1 MPVKYKVLILPVVI
15 RKDFRKIPKNDI
27 QRVMDKIKSLEINPR
42 PVWAIKLSSR
52 EEYRG
57 RQGLYRILYVIDDG
71 VKIVQ
76 ITKVRHRKDVYK

>member
-1 MPVKYKVLILPVVI
+1 MTVYYKVLILPVVI
-15 RKDFRKIPKNDI
+15 RKDFRKIPKTDVRRI
-27 QRVMDKIKSLEINPR
+27 MDKIRSLAVNPR

-57 RQGLYRILYVIDDG
+57 RQGVYRILYVIDDS

-76 ITKVRHRKDVYK
+76 VTKVKHRRAVYK